1 MTLLITLLEPQ
12 LLKPQKEYL
21 SLGNRTKVAHEQFKN
36 YSTELARHILE
47 RGLVR
52 IRRAALLKTCNKLS
66 PVARL
71 YVFIFWY
78 IKLSMKQALKKIKA
92 QHFLSLL
99 KLRSLT

>member
-52 IRRAALLKTCNKLS
+52 IR
-66 PVARL
+66 
-71 YVFIFWY
+71 
-78 IKLSMKQALKKIKA
+78 
-92 QHFLSLL
+92 
-99 KLRSLT
+99 